1 MLASVFIVR
10 KTYSIQ
16 KYFFILTIVVGVVL
30 FTYREDFTSSEN
42 YFDSVYGNSLLGIS
56 LLMDGFTSAAQD
68 LMRKNSKPSTLN
80 FMIFNNTWS
89 SLISIVVL
97 FSTGEGTSFYFF
109 CMKFPKVLIYLGIVV
124 AMGFCGQYFISNIIL
139 SFGSLP
145 CSIVT
150 TLRKF
155 TTVLLSIFIFK
166 NNLTLQQW
174 MATGIIFSALALD
187 ILFGRKKSTENSEA
201 IGSNKNV
208 KIDAENSVEEKE
220 NEKSFS

>member
-1 MLASVFIVR
+1 
-10 KTYSIQ
+10 
-16 KYFFILTIVVGVVL
+16 VGVVL
-30 FTYREDFTSSEN
+30 FTYQKDFGSEN
-42 YFDSVYGNSLLGIS
+42 NFDLLYGNSLLGIS

-97 FSTGEGTSFYFF
+97 ISTGEGTNFYFF
-109 CMKFPKVLIYLGIVV
+109 CAKFPKVLIYLGIVV
-124 AMGFCGQYFISNIIL
+124 AMGFCGQFFISSIIL

-155 TTVLLSIFIFK
+155 TTVMLSIFIFK

-187 ILFGRKKSTENSEA
+187 ILFGRKKPTAENNSES
-201 IGSNKNV
+201 IGSNKNM
-208 KIDAENSVEEKE
+208 KIDAEKSMDVKE
-220 NEKSFS
+220 NEKSSPQ

>member
-1 MLASVFIVR
+1 M
-10 KTYSIQ
+10 
-16 KYFFILTIVVGVVL
+16 IVVGVVL
-30 FTYREDFTSSEN
+30 FTYRKDFTSYEN
-42 YFDSVYGNSLLGIS
+42 DFDSIYGNALLGIS

-89 SLISIVVL
+89 SLISLVVL
-97 FSTGEGTSFYFF
+97 LSTGEGVNFYLF
-109 CMKFPKVLIYLGIVV
+109 CSKFPKVMIYLGIVV
-124 AMGFCGQYFISNIIL
+124 SMGFCGQYLISSIIL

-187 ILFGRKKSTENSEA
+187 IIFGSRKPKENSET
-201 IGSNKNV
+201 IGSNKNM
-208 KIDAENSVEEKE
+208 KIDAENSKEVKE